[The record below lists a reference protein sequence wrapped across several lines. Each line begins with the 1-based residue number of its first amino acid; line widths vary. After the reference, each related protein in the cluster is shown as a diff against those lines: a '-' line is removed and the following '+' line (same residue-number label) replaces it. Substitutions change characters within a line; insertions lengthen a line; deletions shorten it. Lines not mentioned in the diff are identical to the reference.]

1 MFPQRSAYLLNYSM
15 AMVMNGKAENTVA
28 ELYRLYYE
36 NAADTGIANTLLWAL
51 LYAGRKEQALT
62 VAEKLTAIQQVQKD
76 FSVTMNIA
84 YAYLAN
90 GKVQEAA
97 ATLRRYADTLTAA
110 DKQQLP
116 ETLSK
121 AMNDDAA
128 LLSQYSIGKAEQAVI
143 VSLATQSV

>member
-1 MFPQRSAYLLNYSM
+1 
-15 AMVMNGKAENTVA
+15 
-28 ELYRLYYE
+28 
-36 NAADTGIANTLLWAL
+36 
-51 LYAGRKEQALT
+51 
-62 VAEKLTAIQQVQKD
+62 
-76 FSVTMNIA
+76 MNIA

-143 VSLATQSV
+143 ISLAT